1 MQVKNFGRSGRTKYT
16 HLVDQ
21 DTTVV
26 SNRPQTV
33 ISPELGIIHLVRTQ
47 YSENFAYVLNEWSLN
62 TKNKNNTLARYF
74 CVFFCWD
81 FSQRLGIK
89 SISSERQKNSSYF
102 ISKYLFKVN
111 NKGTETAV
119 MDVTL

>member
-33 ISPELGIIHLVRTQ
+33 ISPELEIIHLVRTQ
-47 YSENFAYVLNEWSLN
+47 YSENFAYVLNE
-62 TKNKNNTLARYF
+62 
-74 CVFFCWD
+74 
-81 FSQRLGIK
+81 
-89 SISSERQKNSSYF
+89 
-102 ISKYLFKVN
+102 
-111 NKGTETAV
+111 
-119 MDVTL
+119 